1 MMKKGRAEPSP
12 GGGPGAY
19 LLVVNDEEMLANMM
33 KDMLEGLGYRVTA
46 KTDGVEALETVR
58 SDPERFDLVIT
69 DYTMPDMT
77 GLGLA
82 R

>member
-1 MMKKGRAEPSP
+1 
-12 GGGPGAY
+12 
-19 LLVVNDEEMLANMM
+19 MM

-46 KTDGVEALETVR
+46 KTDGVEALKPSC